1 MGGITS
7 GMMGAKNEQE
17 QVTAGWFT
25 AFNNNFE
32 ISIEKTSRQQLLEDV
47 QKKISEELPQKPK
60 QIKRLLAR
68 FRKPKSEIL
77 ISQEDAKEVV
87 NCCFCVLEDIYEFSI
102 NTPYSIEL
110 CHSLKSGS
118 TVEIEN
124 IPGFE
129 TPGKTRKKWFGPHK
143 SEGTIN
149 ILANVPYILAVKD
162 LLELC
167 FAAKIENVKAS
178 KGSDDSGK
186 SKDTDSQE
194 NVVRTEEG
202 QGEEQVK
209 KQKVSEKEKAEK
221 WEKKE
226 QHLIAWLVANCL
238 YIMGEL
244 EYAEQYIADYQKDG
258 QNGGFA
264 EACNILGL
272 PWEVQEEKSQVVKL
286 KWEKYTGKESL
297 PLVRKN

>member
-7 GMMGAKNEQE
+7 SMMGTKNEQE
-17 QVTAGWFT
+17 QVTPGWFT
-25 AFNNNFE
+25 AFNDNFE
-32 ISIEKTSRQQLLEDV
+32 ISFEKTSKRQLLEDV

-68 FRKPKSEIL
+68 FRKSKSKVL

-87 NCCFCVLEDIYEFSI
+87 NCCFCVLEDIYEISI

-110 CHSLKSGS
+110 CHFLKSGS

-143 SEGTIN
+143 NEGTIN
-149 ILANVPYILAVKD
+149 ILSSVPYILAVKD

-167 FAAKIENVKAS
+167 FAAKIENIKAS
-178 KGSDDSGK
+178 KGSDDSRN
-186 SKDTDSQE
+186 SKDADGQE

-202 QGEEQVK
+202 ESKGEIK
-209 KQKVSEKEKAEK
+209 KQKVPEEEK

-258 QNGGFA
+258 QNGGFV
-264 EACNILGL
+264 EACNILGF
-272 PWEVQEEKSQVVKL
+272 PWEVQEEKSQLVKL
-286 KWEKYTGKESL
+286 KWEKYMGKESL